1 MKNIRIFLC
10 KGAKMDKI
18 IYLILIVVILFSYKT
33 MESFFKRFFPKLV
46 NYQLWESI
54 GYYFWGLLLL
64 IAYLI
69 ARPNDYIIKSP
80 INNKLGIQ
88 FILIF
93 IISTMYICIKN
104 PNVYYPRKDNK
115 LRCFHYGV
123 IQPIFEEVAF
133 RGLILP
139 MTIYL
144 LGYNAIMIILL
155 NGVIFMLFHLN
166 YWSFEKEALF
176 MFLKFLIIGL
186 AFIYITIMTQSIIY
200 SILCHIIVNG
210 GNTLYRN

>member
-1 MKNIRIFLC
+1 MN
-10 KGAKMDKI
+10 KI

-33 MESFFKRFFPKLV
+33 MESFFKRFLPKLV

-69 ARPNDYIIKSP
+69 VRPNDYIIKSP

-93 IISTMYICIKN
+93 IISTLFICIKN
-104 PNVYYPRKDNK
+104 PNGYYPRKDNK
-115 LRCFHYGV
+115 LRCFHFGI

-166 YWSFEKEALF
+166 YWSFEKETLF
-176 MFLKFLIIGL
+176 MFLNFLIIGL

-210 GNTLYRN
+210 GNTLYRNWNMNNVAK